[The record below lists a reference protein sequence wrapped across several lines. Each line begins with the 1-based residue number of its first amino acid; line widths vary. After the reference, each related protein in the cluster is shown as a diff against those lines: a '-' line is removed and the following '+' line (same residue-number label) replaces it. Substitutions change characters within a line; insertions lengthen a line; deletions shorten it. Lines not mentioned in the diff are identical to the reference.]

1 MDTPSLNEEDIH
13 TIGNMKIKKQAYA
26 DLGECIVTDQVAPQK
41 VALYFKDK
49 DFLRWYQ
56 KKYWKKTASEELQ
69 DELEPITSP
78 MSDE

>member
-1 MDTPSLNEEDIH
+1 MNEKDIH
-13 TIGNMKIKKQAYA
+13 TTGNMIKKKAYS
-26 DLGECIVTDQVAPQK
+26 DLGECIASDQVAPHK

>member
-13 TIGNMKIKKQAYA
+13 TIGNMIKKNAYES
-26 DLGECIVTDQVAPQK
+26 LGECIASDQVAPHK
-41 VALYFKDK
+41 VALYFEDK
-49 DFLRWYQ
+49 DFLRWYR